1 MLDKL
6 TTRLSHAFRGLNEV
20 KTDEQGKKLILDA
33 KKSMREVWT
42 HREAYIDKLE
52 YDNMQMGFALH
63 KQDQREFEF
72 DLLKRALKNTV
83 AIDEL
88 ETKINGSS

>member
-6 TTRLSHAFRGLNEV
+6 TTKLSHNFRGLNEV
-20 KTDEQGKKLILDA
+20 KTDDTGKKLIAAA

-52 YDNMQMGFALH
+52 YDNMQLGFALQ
-63 KQDQREFEF
+63 KQERMEFEF
-72 DLLKRALKNTV
+72 DLLKRALKNSV

-88 ETKINGSS
+88 EGRLG